1 MPWISPHS
9 TEVNVERFVEIYSNN
24 FGYIG
29 GGEKYINP
37 TLWVNNSQLHES
49 IRYSNVCIAFHG
61 PIVNSIA

>member
-29 GGEKYINP
+29 GGEEIDKSNFVGKQQP
-37 TLWVNNSQLHES
+37 TPWVYQIL
-49 IRYSNVCIAFHG
+49 
-61 PIVNSIA
+61 